1 MFNNLISRDMQVY
14 TYFKNKAASL
24 LLFGFAFVGLT
35 SCGSYDYASYEDDG
49 IYDSDPEK
57 NADAKKYDRITGDD
71 VLKQRLSVMDLTAF
85 TLCRENNTPIIV
97 FNMNE
102 RGNFK
107 KIVVDGADEGTTVVW
122 E

>member
-49 IYDSDPEK
+49 IYDSDTNVVTTREVAVVQTTNS
-57 NADAKKYDRITGDD
+57 NANKYENYFAKKSQEYSELPEED
-71 VLKQRLSVMDLTAF
+71 
-85 TLCRENNTPIIV
+85 
-97 FNMNE
+97 
-102 RGNFK
+102 
-107 KIVVDGADEGTTVVW
+107 IVVPEEDMMTVCFFT
-122 E
+122 